1 MKKNSVKRQN
11 FEEWARAKQGEDCGE
26 WWTDGGCGRVWL
38 ASLRCQRNISKI
50 KWQQKRTKRR
60 VPSKQADIDMSCEER
75 PRRCNLR

>member
-38 ASLRCQRNISKI
+38 ALEPTLS
-50 KWQQKRTKRR
+50 TKYIEDQMAAKEDKKE
-60 VPSKQADIDMSCEER
+60 SAE
-75 PRRCNLR
+75 